1 MVDFEKF
8 MQSEEHLVR
17 QLERLYSP
25 ALMEAIAAQESA
37 AQAASISP
45 QILENLSF
53 FDFSRSN
60 NLVTLNESLI
70 ANFEEQTLR
79 LNELANFSQM
89 ASTMSQAFLSFIPE
103 NIMEYC
109 SALASESLCSRNL
122 SAITSDSLS
131 AMLAS
136 TRSALEE
143 AEASKPFSEDDFV
156 TLEKPSSKEWAI
168 PDAIA
173 IPIGKNRVKIK
184 TDLFVGILIEI
195 IFQLLTVVITVY
207 FGQQSLVSDQA
218 YQKEQIRLE
227 QESVQNEHDLLDSID
242 TSMSSMAETIED
254 LKDELR
260 VLNSCLQDISSA
272 LSSQGAPP
280 ESDPSLTDSMSESS
294 NTLSEKESTLPE
306 E

>member
-1 MVDFEKF
+1 MDNFEKF
-8 MQSEEHLVR
+8 IQSQEHLIC
-17 QLERLYSP
+17 QLEKIYSP
-25 ALMEAIAAQESA
+25 ILMEAIAAQESA

-45 QILENLSF
+45 QLLETLSSY
-53 FDFSRSN
+53 DFSHFN
-60 NLVTLNESLI
+60 NLLALNESLI

-79 LNELANFSQM
+79 LNKLSNFSQM
-89 ASTMSQAFLSFIPE
+89 ASTMSQAFLSFVPE
-103 NIMEYC
+103 NVMEYC
-109 SALASESLCSRNL
+109 SALASESFSSRNL

-136 TRSALEE
+136 ARSALES

-156 TLEKPSSKEWAI
+156 TLEESSSKEWAI
-168 PDAIA
+168 PDTIA
-173 IPIGKNRVKIK
+173 VPIGKNRIKVK

-207 FGQQSLVSDQA
+207 FSQQSLISDRA
-218 YQKEQIRLE
+218 YQKEQICLE
-227 QESVQNEHDLLDSID
+227 QENMQNEHDFLDSID

-254 LKDELR
+254 LKDDLR

-272 LSSQGAPP
+272 LSSQGTPP